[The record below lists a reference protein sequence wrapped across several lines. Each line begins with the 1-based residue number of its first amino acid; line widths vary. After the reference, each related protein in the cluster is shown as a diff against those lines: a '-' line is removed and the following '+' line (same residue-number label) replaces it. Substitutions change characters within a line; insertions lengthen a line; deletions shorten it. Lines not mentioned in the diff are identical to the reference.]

1 MKKLYDD
8 LIEMIGKD
16 YTDDEIY
23 ICVCYL
29 YDLRKE
35 DPENRKWVK
44 EQIQA
49 VREKNKE
56 RVYYIL
62 RRL

>member
-1 MKKLYDD
+1 MKKMYEDVVD
-8 LIEMIGKD
+8 MFDKG

-35 DPENRKWVK
+35 DPENRRWVK

-49 VREKNKE
+49 ARENNKE
-56 RVYYIL
+56 CVYIL
-62 RRL
+62 RRV